1 VIRRPRAKITASED
15 SSRITDRGNSRSP
28 TLKNIDDREWRHQY
42 LQSASDSEAHS
53 KMDSARSLANFV
65 CASCRRVNL
74 PQAVR
79 KPLALRQFQT
89 SSRTLAKNEED
100 PETPDKNEDEV
111 STLFSRVIKQD
122 DGRKD
127 SGRRSQYGDAFD
139 AVPPPNIIERIEGMY
154 TPKYRLHVYATK
166 HNTHMT
172 LTAPVPHKEP
182 SDNPYRAPEP
192 NKVVL
197 SLAAGNIGFR
207 KAGRGSYDAAF
218 QLTAF
223 VTKQIKERGLL
234 RDIERLEVVL
244 RGFGAGREAVTKA
257 LLGVEGKNIRSKITS
272 VVDSTRLK
280 FGGPRS
286 PKPRRLG

>member
-1 VIRRPRAKITASED
+1 MNP
-15 SSRITDRGNSRSP
+15 
-28 TLKNIDDREWRHQY
+28 
-42 LQSASDSEAHS
+42 
-53 KMDSARSLANFV
+53 ARSLTNFV
-65 CASCRRVNL
+65 CASCRRADV

-79 KPLALRQFQT
+79 RPFTLRQFQT
-89 SSRTLAKNEED
+89 SSRTAASERNEMEID
-100 PETPDKNEDEV
+100 N
-111 STLFSRVIKQD
+111 LFGSLIREKEA
-122 DGRKD
+122 RT
-127 SGRRSQYGDAFD
+127 SGRRGPPRTASKYLDNDA
-139 AVPPPNIIERIEGMY
+139 PPKNPLENLQGMY
-154 TPKYRLHVYATK
+154 QPKYKLHVYSTK

-172 LTAPVPHKEP
+172 LTAPVPQKA
-182 SDNPYRAPEP
+182 SNDNNPYAAPEP

-197 SLAAGNIGFR
+197 SLSAGNIGFR

-234 RDIERLEVVL
+234 RDIEMLEVVL

-257 LLGVEGKNIRSKITS
+257 LLGVEGKNIRPLITS
-272 VVDSTRLK
+272 VVDATRLK